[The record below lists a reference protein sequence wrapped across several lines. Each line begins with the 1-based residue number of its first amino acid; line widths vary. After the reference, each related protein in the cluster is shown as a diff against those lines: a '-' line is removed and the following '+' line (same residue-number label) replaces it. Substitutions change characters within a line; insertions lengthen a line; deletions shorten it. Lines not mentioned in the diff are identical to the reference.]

1 MVEGPLQRATILDAV
16 AKPTV
21 VGDRFPE
28 TEKLVLNISYALGV
42 VKLCGTWTEDL
53 SYDRRQNARHI
64 AEAVLP

>member
-1 MVEGPLQRATILDAV
+1 MDEGSLQRATILDAV
-16 AKPTV
+16 AKPTA

-42 VKLCGTWTEDL
+42 VKLGGTWTEDV
-53 SYDRRQNARHI
+53 SHDRRQDARHL